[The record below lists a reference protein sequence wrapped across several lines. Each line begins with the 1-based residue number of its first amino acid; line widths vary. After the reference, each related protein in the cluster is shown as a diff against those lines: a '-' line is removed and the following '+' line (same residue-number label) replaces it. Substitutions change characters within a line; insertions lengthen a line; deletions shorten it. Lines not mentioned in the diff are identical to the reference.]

1 MANKNKPHTNESQFF
16 ITLDKCSWLDKKHT
30 IFGKVVGDTY
40 YNVLSISELPTDN
53 GDRPDFENPP
63 KILRCEVVI
72 NPFPDIFPRKKILE
86 GKDNKIVRKPKN
98 DSKLKNYEDKN
109 LLSFVEGDEFEQII
123 GKGIKAVHEM
133 VKNDKKLV
141 NKPVIDIGHLE
152 ELKTYLNDKEE
163 NLKPFKQKL
172 KNINENIISGAI
184 NTIEVSDEES
194 SSSSS
199 CISEKR
205 SRTESMNKFVEGSK
219 ENKIEDEEKKY
230 ILENDELFSENKKE
244 INNLRKEILKIKK
257 RKDDPEE
264 EIRLKEELKLYTP
277 LQKHREKYLTN
288 KKKRMAGRET
298 NEKLQRFKEKLK
310 SEEIDEDNW
319 LSNRLK
325 FHVDSQ
331 RAYAINENIAKQ
343 NTNSGVDAIEI
354 IDPKKRFQRANDNDK
369 VENPQIL
376 NIDKMFNVEDLIN
389 NPKKINK

>member
-40 YNVLSISELPTDN
+40 YNVLTISELPTDKD
-53 GDRPDFENPP
+53 DRPDFENPP
-63 KILRCEVVI
+63 KIIRCEVVI
-72 NPFPDIFPRKKILE
+72 NPFPDIFPRKKIVE

-98 DSKLKNYEDKN
+98 ENKMKNYEDKN
-109 LLSFVEGDEFEQII
+109 LLSFEEGNDNETTV

-133 VKNDKKLV
+133 VKNDRKLV
-141 NKPVIDIGHLE
+141 NKPVIDKGHLE
-152 ELKTYLNDKEE
+152 DLKTYLNDKEE
-163 NLKPFKQKL
+163 NLKSIKEKV
-172 KNINENIISGAI
+172 KNIKENITTGGI
-184 NTIEVSDEES
+184 NKIDVSDSDS

-199 CISEKR
+199 EKR
-205 SRTESMNKFVEGSK
+205 SKKDTENYFVDKST
-219 ENKIEDEEKKY
+219 ENKMEDVDKRY

-257 RKDDPEE
+257 RKEDPEE

-277 LQKHREKYLTN
+277 LQKYREKYLT
-288 KKKRMAGRET
+288 KKKQRMAGRET
-298 NEKLQRFKEKLK
+298 SEKLKMFKEKLK
-310 SEEIDEDNW
+310 TAEGDEDNW
-319 LSNRLK
+319 LSNKLK

-354 IDPKKRFQRANDNDK
+354 IDPKKRFQRTNDSDK

-389 NPKKINK
+389 NAKQNKN